1 MSSKIV
7 YINSQQSI
15 EIHNWT
21 IDNAGGFSR
30 TKDTQCL
37 NNILQEI
44 KSDRNYPEFK
54 DKLTDLIFEIN
65 KYQNLIDDSKR
76 LSIVLGC
83 YFLELNGYD
92 YVVHYFAK
100 EMENIVVWLADGRIS
115 RDLFAEIIE
124 SLIYEDEYSEELKLK
139 IAIAIN

>member
-7 YINSQQSI
+7 YINSQQAI
-15 EIHNWT
+15 EIHNWI
-21 IDNAGGFSR
+21 IDIAGSFSR
-30 TKDTQCL
+30 TKDTECL
-37 NNILQEI
+37 NRILQEI